1 MNSCETLTL
10 ADLCQYL
17 KEHDNYLV
25 LTHASPDGDTLGSAY
40 GLKLG
45 LKKLGKK
52 VQVICPD
59 EIPHK
64 YDYFIDDS
72 ECDFIPETVV
82 AVDVADLKL
91 LGDLWER
98 FEGRIDLNI
107 DHHVSNTHYAK
118 KLYLDETASATAE
131 SIYEILD
138 ELGVEFDS
146 NIANALYTGLSTDTG
161 CFKYA
166 NVTTRTHEIAAKLH
180 SIGVDAAE
188 INRKMFDTKSKGRVK
203 MEMMVLN
210 SAEFH
215 FDDRCMMLA
224 VTLDI
229 QNKTGCSKS
238 DMEGVA
244 SMSRSVEGVLVGVA
258 IKESQKNVFKI
269 SLRTYDPLDASAIC
283 KKLGGGGHKAAAG
296 CTVEGTLKEAKA
308 AILSAIK
315 EALEEID
322 AGSSVTE

>member
-17 KEHDNYLV
+17 KDNDNYLV

-72 ECDFIPETVV
+72 ECDFTPETVV
-82 AVDVADLKL
+82 AVDVADIKL

-138 ELGVEFDS
+138 ELGIEFDS
-146 NIANALYTGLSTDTG
+146 SIANALYTGLSTDTG

-166 NVTTRTHEIAAKLH
+166 NVTVRTHEIAAKLH

-322 AGSSVTE
+322 AGSSITE

>member
-188 INRKMFDTKSKGRVK
+188 INRIMFDTKSKGRVK